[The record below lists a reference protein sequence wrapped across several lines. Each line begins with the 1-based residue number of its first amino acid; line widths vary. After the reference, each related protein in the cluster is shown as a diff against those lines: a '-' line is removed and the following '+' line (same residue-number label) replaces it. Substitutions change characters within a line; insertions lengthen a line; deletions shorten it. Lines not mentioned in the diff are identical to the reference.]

1 MAVTIDPSP
10 VAGGEAGT
18 PPGDRRFRPD
28 VQGLRAI
35 AILLAIVYHAD
46 IQPFSGGYV
55 GIEVFFVISGFVI
68 TGLLLRER
76 ETTGHT
82 SLRSFYGR
90 RARRIIPMATLV
102 IIVTVIVTY
111 HSLGTL
117 VGHQT
122 ALDGAWSAVFLAN
135 VHFQATDTNYLL
147 SQAPPSPLLNYWSLG
162 VEEQFYI
169 VYPALF
175 LFLGWWAQ
183 RAQRGSF
190 RLRLTVVLVVV
201 IVASYTYSIVFTAS
215 NAQSAYFSLLVRSWE
230 LALGGLIAVYS
241 PELRRI
247 PQAWAAVAS
256 WVGLA
261 VILVASVTLTPAS
274 DYPGA
279 LVAIP
284 TLAAGLVIA
293 AGASAPKWGVELLL
307 RRQPFPFLA
316 LISFSLYLWHW
327 PILEIAAQRRGVAT
341 LPVWDDVLL
350 LVGAGILAS
359 LTYRFIENPVRH
371 AKFLA
376 SRRWASLA
384 LGVFLIAASLTVA
397 TVELNRH
404 PGGTLA
410 NNGLT
415 GLTMGDAC
423 PNPSSQEVK
432 TLMGTGPGARHEIVA
447 RVLVVGDSTACTML
461 PGLEAVAAPAGVQ
474 IENAAV
480 IGCGVVSGEIAP
492 QVTNGVNANAAS
504 TRCNGQAST
513 EETRALRS
521 GRPNVVLWS
530 SSWERSGLVVGHGTD
545 QKVLT
550 PGSRE
555 WYSVLTKRIS
565 QRLKEF
571 TDTGA
576 TVIMLTQAP
585 FVPIGAHPAIST
597 ASDEDFARLN
607 ALMTSIASH
616 TPHVKVTAL
625 ANRICPSGP
634 PCPLIVDSVW
644 VRGDGAHYTDEG
656 SLWVARWIT
665 PQLGIPALEVQNN
678 ALPVMKVV
686 TAAHGKPLKGKE
698 LIGGY
703 SAFHDSIAR
712 VTFEITDAAHKT
724 TVIGSGAYSGNLW
737 LMQWNTN
744 LVPNGTYVL
753 RSIAYNSAG
762 DRSTSKGLTIKVA
775 N

>member
-1 MAVTIDPSP
+1 MLRTCSSARSV
-10 VAGGEAGT
+10 GG
-18 PPGDRRFRPD
+18 
-28 VQGLRAI
+28 
-35 AILLAIVYHAD
+35 
-46 IQPFSGGYV
+46 
-55 GIEVFFVISGFVI
+55 
-68 TGLLLRER
+68 
-76 ETTGHT
+76 
-82 SLRSFYGR
+82 
-90 RARRIIPMATLV
+90 
-102 IIVTVIVTY
+102 
-111 HSLGTL
+111 
-117 VGHQT
+117 QT
-122 ALDGAWSAVFLAN
+122 AIDGRWAALFLAN
-135 VHFQATDTNYLL
+135 FHYPATDTNYLL
-147 SQAPPSPLLNYWSLG
+147 SQSPPSPLLNYWSLG

-183 RAQRGSF
+183 RARRGSF
-190 RLRLTVVLVVV
+190 RLRITVVLVAV

-293 AGASAPKWGVELLL
+293 AGACAPKWGVELLL

-350 LVGAGILAS
+350 LVGAGVLAA

-404 PGGTLA
+404 PGGSLA
-410 NNGLT
+410 NAGLT

-423 PNPSSQEVK
+423 PNPSSHEVK
-432 TLMGTGPGARHEIVA
+432 TLMGTGPGARHQTVA

-480 IGCGVVSGEIAP
+480 IGCGVVSGEVAP
-492 QVTNGVNANAAS
+492 QVTNGVNANACLD
-504 TRCNGQAST
+504 TLQRPGLRPG
-513 EETRALRS
+513 ETRPSVRASQCRPVVEFVGAQRS
-521 GRPNVVLWS
+521 GRRGWRRSEGPHAGLAAVVFGLDA
-530 SSWERSGLVVGHGTD
+530 EDQPTPEGVHRHGRHSGHV
-545 QKVLT
+545 
-550 PGSRE
+550 
-555 WYSVLTKRIS
+555 
-565 QRLKEF
+565 
-571 TDTGA
+571 DTGPVRA
-576 TVIMLTQAP
+576 N
-585 FVPIGAHPAIST
+585 
-597 ASDEDFARLN
+597 RC
-607 ALMTSIASH
+607 ASH
-616 TPHVKVTAL
+616 RLDTGRT
-625 ANRICPSGP
+625 RTS
-634 PCPLIVDSVW
+634 
-644 VRGDGAHYTDEG
+644 
-656 SLWVARWIT
+656 
-665 PQLGIPALEVQNN
+665 
-678 ALPVMKVV
+678 
-686 TAAHGKPLKGKE
+686 
-698 LIGGY
+698 
-703 SAFHDSIAR
+703 HDS
-712 VTFEITDAAHKT
+712 T
-724 TVIGSGAYSGNLW
+724 
-737 LMQWNTN
+737 
-744 LVPNGTYVL
+744 
-753 RSIAYNSAG
+753 RS
-762 DRSTSKGLTIKVA
+762 
-775 N
+775 

>member
-1 MAVTIDPSP
+1 MSVTAEGVTGTGS
-10 VAGGEAGT
+10 EAGT
-18 PPGDRRFRPD
+18 PPGDRRLRPD

-35 AILLAIVYHAD
+35 AILLAIVYHAN

-68 TGLLLRER
+68 TGLLLREH
-76 ETTGHT
+76 EKTGRT

-90 RARRIIPMATLV
+90 RVRRILPMATLV
-102 IIVTVIVTY
+102 IIVTIIASYVFIGA
-111 HSLGTL
+111 S
-117 VGHQT
+117 VGGQT
-122 ALDGAWSAVFLAN
+122 AIDGRWATLFLAN
-135 VHFQATDTNYLL
+135 FHYAATDTNYLVAQ
-147 SQAPPSPLLNYWSLG
+147 SPPSPLLNYWSLG

-175 LFLGWWAQ
+175 LFMGWWAQ
-183 RAQRGSF
+183 RARRGSF
-190 RLRLTVVLVVV
+190 RLRLTVVLLVV
-201 IVASYTYSIVFTAS
+201 IVASYSYSIVFTAS

-247 PQAWAAVAS
+247 PEAWAAVAS

-261 VILVASVTLTPAS
+261 VILVTSVTLTPAS
-274 DYPGA
+274 EYPGA

-293 AGASAPKWGVELLL
+293 AGASAPKWGVEVLL

-341 LPVWDDVLL
+341 LPAWDDVLL
-350 LVGAGILAS
+350 LVGAGVLAT
-359 LTYRFIENPVRH
+359 LTYRFIEDPVRH
-371 AKFLA
+371 AKFLTT
-376 SRRWASLA
+376 RHWANLA
-384 LGVFLIAASLTVA
+384 LALFLIAASLTVA

-404 PGGTLA
+404 PGGSLA
-410 NNGLT
+410 NSGLT

-423 PNPSSQEVK
+423 PNPSSKEVK
-432 TLMGTGPGARHEIVA
+432 TLMGTGPGARRQIAA

-480 IGCGVVSGEIAP
+480 IGCGVVSGEVAP

-504 TRCNGQAST
+504 SRCSSQASAQAK
-513 EETRALRS
+513 RALRA
-521 GRPNVVLWS
+521 GPPNVVVWS
-530 SSWERSGLVVGHGTD
+530 SSWERSGLVVGHGAD
-545 QKVLT
+545 QKVLKQ
-550 PGSRE
+550 GSRQ
-555 WYSVLTKRIS
+555 WYTVLTKRIT
-565 QRLKEF
+565 QRLEEF
-571 TDTGA
+571 TAMGA
-576 TVIMLTQAP
+576 TVDMLTQAS
-585 FVPIGAHPAIST
+585 FVPIGSHAAAPT
-597 ASDEDFARLN
+597 PEDKDFARLN

-616 TPHVKVTAL
+616 TPHVNVIGL

-656 SLWVARWIT
+656 SLWVARWLT
-665 PQLGIPALEVQNN
+665 PKLGIPALEVQNN

-686 TAAHGKPLKGKE
+686 TSEHGKPLKGKV

-712 VTFEITDAAHKT
+712 VTFQITDAAHKT

-737 LMQWNTN
+737 LLQWNTK
-744 LVPNGTYVL
+744 LVPDGTYVL
-753 RSIAYNSAG
+753 RSIAYNAAG
-762 DRSTSKGLTIKVA
+762 NSSTSKGLTVGVA

>member
-1 MAVTIDPSP
+1 MTEGVTVIGS
-10 VAGGEAGT
+10 EAGT
-18 PPGDRRFRPD
+18 PPGDRRLRPD

-46 IQPFSGGYV
+46 IPPFSGGYV

-68 TGLLLRER
+68 TGLLLREHER
-76 ETTGHT
+76 TGHT

-90 RARRIIPMATLV
+90 RVRRILPMATLV
-102 IIVTVIVTY
+102 IIVTIIASYVFIGAT
-111 HSLGTL
+111 
-117 VGHQT
+117 VGNQT
-122 ALDGAWSAVFLAN
+122 AIDGRWAALFLAN
-135 VHFQATDTNYLL
+135 FHYAATDTNYLVAQ
-147 SQAPPSPLLNYWSLG
+147 SPPSPLLNYWSLG

-175 LFLGWWAQ
+175 LFMGWWAK

-190 RLRLTVVLVVV
+190 RLRLTVVLVAV
-201 IVASYTYSIVFTAS
+201 IVASYSYSIVFTAS

-247 PQAWAAVAS
+247 PQTWAAIAS

-261 VILVASVTLTPAS
+261 VILVTSVILTPAS
-274 DYPGA
+274 EYPGA

-350 LVGAGILAS
+350 LIGAGVLAS
-359 LTYRFIENPVRH
+359 LTYRFIEDPIRH
-371 AKFLA
+371 ARYLT

-384 LGVFLIAASLTVA
+384 LGVCLIAATFAVA
-397 TVELNRH
+397 TVEINQH
-404 PGGTLA
+404 QGGNLA
-410 NNGLT
+410 NSGLT
-415 GLTMGDAC
+415 GLTMGDDC
-423 PNPSSQEVK
+423 PNPSSQELK
-432 TLMGTGPGARHEIVA
+432 TLMGTGPSASHRIVA

-492 QVTNGVNANAAS
+492 QITNGVNVNAAS
-504 TRCNGQAST
+504 SRCASQASAQQK
-513 EETRALRS
+513 RALRS
-521 GRPNVVLWS
+521 GHPSVVLWS
-530 SSWERSGLVVGHGTD
+530 SSWERSGLVVEDGTH

-550 PGSRE
+550 PGSSQ
-555 WYSVLTKRIS
+555 WYSVLTKRID
-565 QRLKEF
+565 QRLQEL
-571 TDTGA
+571 TGTGA

-585 FVPIGAHPAIST
+585 FVPLGAHPTTST
-597 ASDEDFARLN
+597 AENEDFARLN
-607 ALMTSIASH
+607 ALDDQH
-616 TPHVKVTAL
+616 RVPHAP
-625 ANRICPSGP
+625 R
-634 PCPLIVDSVW
+634 
-644 VRGDGAHYTDEG
+644 EG
-656 SLWVARWIT
+656 
-665 PQLGIPALEVQNN
+665 G
-678 ALPVMKVV
+678 
-686 TAAHGKPLKGKE
+686 
-698 LIGGY
+698 
-703 SAFHDSIAR
+703 
-712 VTFEITDAAHKT
+712 
-724 TVIGSGAYSGNLW
+724 
-737 LMQWNTN
+737 
-744 LVPNGTYVL
+744 
-753 RSIAYNSAG
+753 
-762 DRSTSKGLTIKVA
+762 
-775 N
+775 

>member
-1 MAVTIDPSP
+1 MSAMTEGVTVIGS
-10 VAGGEAGT
+10 EAGT
-18 PPGDRRFRPD
+18 PPGDRRLRPD

-46 IQPFSGGYV
+46 IPPFSGGYV

-76 ETTGHT
+76 EKTGHT

-90 RARRIIPMATLV
+90 RVRRILPMATLV
-102 IIVTVIVTY
+102 VIVTIIASY
-111 HSLGTL
+111 VFIGAS
-117 VGHQT
+117 VGGQT
-122 ALDGAWSAVFLAN
+122 AVDGRWAALFLAN
-135 VHFQATDTNYLL
+135 FHYAATDTNYLVAQ
-147 SQAPPSPLLNYWSLG
+147 SPPSPLLNYWSLG

-175 LFLGWWAQ
+175 LLMGWWA
-183 RAQRGSF
+183 RRGSF
-190 RLRLTVVLVVV
+190 RTRLTVVLVAV
-201 IVASYTYSIVFTAS
+201 IIASYSYSIVFTAS

-247 PQAWAAVAS
+247 PQAWAAIAS
-256 WVGLA
+256 WAGLA
-261 VILVASVTLTPAS
+261 VILLTSVILTPATV
-274 DYPGA
+274 YPGA

-284 TLAAGLVIA
+284 TLAAGLVVA
-293 AGASAPKWGVELLL
+293 AGAAAPTWGVERLL
-307 RRQPFPFLA
+307 RLQPFPYLA

-341 LPVWDDVLL
+341 LPAWDNIALL
-350 LVGAGILAS
+350 LGAGILAA
-359 LTYRFIENPVRH
+359 LTYQFIENPVRH
-371 AKFLA
+371 NKFLV

-384 LGVFLIAASLTVA
+384 LGACLIAASFTVA
-397 TVELNRH
+397 TVELNGH
-404 PGGTLA
+404 PGGSLA
-410 NNGLT
+410 NSGLT

-423 PNPSSQEVK
+423 PTPSSHEVK
-432 TLMGTGPGARHEIVA
+432 TLMGTGPGARHGIVA

-474 IENAAV
+474 VENAAV
-480 IGCGVVSGEIAP
+480 IGCGVVSGEVAP
-492 QVTNGVNANAAS
+492 LVTNGVNVNAAS
-504 TRCNGQAST
+504 SRCSSQASAQVK
-513 EETRALRS
+513 RALRS

-530 SSWERSGLVVGHGTD
+530 SSWERSGLVVGQGAD
-545 QKVLT
+545 QRVLE
-550 PGSRE
+550 PGSPQ
-555 WYSVLTKRIS
+555 WYSLLTKRIS

-571 TDTGA
+571 TATGA
-576 TVIMLTQAP
+576 TVVMLTQAS
-585 FVPIGAHPAIST
+585 FVPIGAHPTDST
-597 ASDEDFARLN
+597 ASDENFARLN
-607 ALMTSIASH
+607 ALMTKVASH
-616 TPHVKVTAL
+616 TPHVKVVDL

-656 SLWVARWIT
+656 SLWVARWLT
-665 PQLGIPALEVQNN
+665 PKLGIPALQTQNN

-686 TAAHGKPLKGKE
+686 TAAHGKPLKGKD

-712 VTFEITDAAHKT
+712 VTFQITDAAHKT
-724 TVIGSGAYSGNLW
+724 TLIGSGTYGSNLW
-737 LMQWNTN
+737 LLQWNTK

-762 DRSTSKGLTIKVA
+762 DRSISKGLTVKVE